1 MHIKKEE
8 KLLFN
13 SYKELILSWGKT
25 HNLMSKSALQE
36 IDLHIDDSLSVAT
49 KIQGKNIIDLG
60 SGAGFP
66 GIPVA
71 IRRKEL
77 KFYLVESNNKKSS
90 FLFRTVHELG
100 LTNVEVISERME
112 NFFLKKTDVE
122 IIARAFGD
130 IDRAISTSSYYLDR
144 GALLRL
150 MKTNSQK
157 QKIGKKLSKKYQIIS
172 TENIYSE
179 LRSQNI
185 LITVGS
191 KCNKQEGN

>member
-1 MHIKKEE
+1 MILNIFLNAKYSILCLFVLFIYNKKTIIKTRTV
-8 KLLFN
+8 N
-13 SYKELILSWGKT
+13 RANI
-25 HNLMSKSALQE
+25 A
-36 IDLHIDDSLSVAT
+36 DLVA
-49 KIQGKNIIDLG
+49 KIAVIMY
-60 SGAGFP
+60 
-66 GIPVA
+66 V
-71 IRRKEL
+71 
-77 KFYLVESNNKKSS
+77 VESNNKKSS